1 MSSLPPNPRLHELL
15 ADRALE
21 GLDAQQQA
29 ELREL
34 LDVAGIAD
42 DESYDVVAAAAAV
55 GMFPAGE
62 QLPAALRAKLESQ
75 ARVITATYGETTQRQ
90 SDAIGSIKPA
100 SRTAAW
106 GWFAAAAC
114 LALASGLW
122 LTKPVAQS
130 QSFGFVQASPASN
143 PNGLTSLE
151 AFSRGKA
158 DLKRAAWGDFN
169 SLSDGAAPEIAG
181 VQGEVVWSEAEQ
193 KGYMRLTG
201 LKPNDPQREQYQ
213 LWIVDERGLNQ
224 RVSGAIFDATSG
236 DVIVPIEP
244 RIKIKNAAIFAVTIE
259 APGGTWVSD
268 MTRRVCL
275 AALPKA

>member
-1 MSSLPPNPRLHELL
+1 MSSLPPNVRLHELL

-29 ELREL
+29 ELREM
-34 LDVAGIAD
+34 LDVAGVAD

-55 GMFPAGE
+55 GMFSAGE
-62 QLPAALRAKLESQ
+62 QLPASLRSKLEVQ
-75 ARVITATYGETTQRQ
+75 ARVITATYGETLQPE
-90 SDAIGSIKPA
+90 SDVIGSIQPS
-100 SRTAAW
+100 SRTSAW
-106 GWFAAAAC
+106 GWLAAAAC
-114 LALASGLW
+114 LSLAAGLW
-122 LTKPVAQS
+122 FTKPVVQS
-130 QSFGFVQASPASN
+130 QSFGFAQASPAAN
-143 PNGLTSLE
+143 PLGYNSLE
-151 AFSRGKA
+151 AFSRGKS
-158 DLKRAAWGDFN
+158 DVKRATWGDFN
-169 SLSDGAAPEIAG
+169 SLADGAAPEIAG

-201 LKPNDPQREQYQ
+201 LKPNDPRREQYQ

-224 RVSGAIFDATSG
+224 RVSGAIFDAASG

-268 MTRRVCL
+268 MSRRVCL
-275 AALPKA
+275 AALPKG